1 MKKLLIP
8 QCIINTI
15 LLSLVTTKVIEAEK
29 YIHLIIVALFAFM
42 LIAEWWMTIDIL
54 KKRNEVSVC
63 SIIKNVALRSLKP
76 R

>member
-1 MKKLLIP
+1 MKKLLVP

-15 LLSLVTTKVIEAEK
+15 LLSLVAIKVIEAEK

-54 KKRNEVSVC
+54 RKK
-63 SIIKNVALRSLKP
+63 K
-76 R
+76 

>member
-15 LLSLVTTKVIEAEK
+15 LLSLVTIKVIEAEK

-54 KKRNEVSVC
+54 RKKNDTRVSFF
-63 SIIKNVALRSLKP
+63 SFMYSPLRVPL

>member
-8 QCIINTI
+8 QCIINTS
-15 LLSLVTTKVIEAEK
+15 LLSLVTIIEAEK

-54 KKRNEVSVC
+54 RKK
-63 SIIKNVALRSLKP
+63 K
-76 R
+76 